1 MSDTNEKKTVENDPN
16 SEDPKGIGKPQKFM
30 GKLSWGILALGLV
43 ILGFALNLVV
53 GKGAPISEYLI
64 LFAKHSVSL
73 VVISLIF
80 LVFKGL
86 NFGIDFKGGTLIE
99 LRSTDS
105 KINVAS
111 LRDNL
116 NQMNLGD
123 VSVKNFG
130 NKTDYLI
137 KFENNDNKNVIEE
150 IKKNLDKSFGN
161 NFNFRRVENVG
172 PKVSAELLKSGI
184 IAISIALTLMLIYIW
199 IRFEWQFS
207 LGAIL
212 ALFHDVIVTLGLF
225 SLLGLEINL
234 SIIAAVLTIVG
245 YSMNDTV
252 VIFDR
257 VRENLRKYSDI
268 KIYELSNISINE
280 TLSRTLIT
288 SITTLLALLSIFFFG
303 GEILKGFSLAMIFGV
318 IFGTYSS
325 IYIAN
330 TVLVRLKVSQ
340 KTIIKED

>member
-1 MSDTNEKKTVENDPN
+1 MIAFNRYYN
-16 SEDPKGIGKPQKFM
+16 KFNI
-30 GKLSWGILALGLV
+30 LSISLV
-43 ILGFALNLVV
+43 I
-53 GKGAPISEYLI
+53 
-64 LFAKHSVSL
+64 
-73 VVISLIF
+73 ISLLF

-99 LRSTDS
+99 LRSTDN
-105 KINVAS
+105 KISVSS
-111 LRDNL
+111 LRENL

-130 NKTDYLI
+130 NEKDFLI
-137 KFENNDNKNVIEE
+137 KFEINDNKKVIEE
-150 IKKNLDKSFGN
+150 IKVNLEKSFGN

-172 PKVSAELLKSGI
+172 PKVSAELLRSGV
-184 IAISIALTLMLIYIW
+184 IAITVALALMLIYIW

-212 ALFHDVIVTLGLF
+212 ALFHDVIVTLGVFSLF
-225 SLLGLEINL
+225 SLEINL

-268 KIYELSNISINE
+268 KIFELTNISINE
-280 TLSRTLIT
+280 TLSRTIIT
-288 SITTLLALLSIFFFG
+288 SATTLLALLAIYFFG
-303 GEILKGFSLAMIFGV
+303 GEILKGFSLAMILGV
-318 IFGTYSS
+318 VFGTYSS

-330 TVLVRLKVSQ
+330 TVLVRLRVSQ
-340 KTIIKED
+340 KTVLREDDQK

>member
-1 MSDTNEKKTVENDPN
+1 MIPFNKYYNQFN
-16 SEDPKGIGKPQKFM
+16 F
-30 GKLSWGILALGLV
+30 LSI
-43 ILGFALNLVV
+43 
-53 GKGAPISEYLI
+53 
-64 LFAKHSVSL
+64 SL
-73 VVISLIF
+73 VVVSLLF
-80 LVFKGL
+80 LIFKGL

-99 LRSTDS
+99 LRSSDT
-105 KINVAS
+105 KINVSS
-111 LRDNL
+111 LRENL

-130 NKTDYLI
+130 NQKDFLI
-137 KFENNDNKNVIEE
+137 KFENSDNKKIIEE
-150 IKKNLDKSFGN
+150 IKKNLDNSFGN

-172 PKVSAELLKSGI
+172 PKVSSELLKSGI
-184 IAISIALTLMLIYIW
+184 IAISVALLLMLIYIW

-207 LGAIL
+207 LGAIA
-212 ALFHDVIVTLGLF
+212 ALFHDVTVTLGLF

-268 KIYELSNISINE
+268 KIFELTNISINE

-330 TVLVRLKVSQ
+330 TVLVRLNVSQ
-340 KTIIKED
+340 KTILKEED

>member
-1 MSDTNEKKTVENDPN
+1 MINFS
-16 SEDPKGIGKPQKFM
+16 KFYT
-30 GKLSWGILALGLV
+30 KFNILSSILIFV
-43 ILGFALNLVV
+43 
-53 GKGAPISEYLI
+53 SLI
-64 LFAKHSVSL
+64 L
-73 VVISLIF
+73 

-99 LRSTDS
+99 LRSTDL
-105 KINVAS
+105 KINVSS

-116 NQMNLGD
+116 KQMDLGD
-123 VSVKNFG
+123 VSVKKFG
-130 NKTDYLI
+130 NDQDYLI
-137 KFENNDNKNVIEE
+137 KFENKNDTKNIIEL
-150 IKKNLDKSFGN
+150 IKSNIDKSFGN
-161 NFNFRRVENVG
+161 NFDFRRVENVG
-172 PKVSAELLKSGI
+172 PKVSAELLRSGI
-184 IAISIALTLMLIYIW
+184 IAISISLAVMLIYIW

-207 LGAIL
+207 LGAIM
-212 ALFHDVIVTLGLF
+212 ALFHDVIITLGLF
-225 SLLGLEINL
+225 SLLSLEINL

-257 VRENLRKYSDI
+257 VRENLKKYSDI
-268 KIYELSNISINE
+268 KIFELTNISINE

-330 TVLVRLKVSQ
+330 TVLVRLNVSQ
-340 KTIIKED
+340 KTVLKDDEKI

>member
-1 MSDTNEKKTVENDPN
+1 MIAFNKYYN
-16 SEDPKGIGKPQKFM
+16 KFNL
-30 GKLSWGILALGLV
+30 LSVTLV
-43 ILGFALNLVV
+43 I
-53 GKGAPISEYLI
+53 
-64 LFAKHSVSL
+64 VSL
-73 VVISLIF
+73 FLLI
-80 LVFKGL
+80 FKGL

-99 LRSTDS
+99 LRSTET
-105 KINVAS
+105 KINVSS

-116 NQMNLGD
+116 SQMNLGD
-123 VSVKNFG
+123 VSVKKFG
-130 NKTDYLI
+130 NDTDFLI
-137 KFENNDNKNVIEE
+137 KFENNEDKNVIEK

-161 NFNFRRVENVG
+161 SFNFRRVENVG
-172 PKVSAELLKSGI
+172 PKVSEELLKSGI
-184 IAISIALTLMLIYIW
+184 IAISVALALMLIYIW

-207 LGAIL
+207 LGAIA
-212 ALFHDVIVTLGLF
+212 ALFHDVLVTLGLF

-268 KIYELSNISINE
+268 KIYELTNISINE

-288 SITTLLALLSIFFFG
+288 SITTLLALLSIFLFG

-330 TVLVRLKVSQ
+330 TILVRLNVSQ
-340 KTIIKED
+340 KTVLREDDKN